1 MKVKTIP
8 NVLLS
13 RDGRRMDGA
22 PYMSGSQETKL
33 LIERLDAPKAR
44 LHTLT
49 HGYDGGIYNGPKFAR
64 NWVQAPEHGVPFLNS
79 SDMLQADLT
88 NLPYLRKSDAHSPR
102 LSYLRLAPG
111 MILISCTGTIGRMA
125 YARPD
130 MDGIWSSQHIMKVVP
145 DSARIPPGY
154 LYAFLSSKYGVPM
167 IVGGTYGSIIQSIE
181 PHHIADLPVPRL
193 GEAVEQRAH
202 ALVEEAA
209 QLRSR
214 AARKLQAANRQVEL
228 VLNVADLTSTPIDES
243 AWRGNIISSSM
254 IRSTSRLEGYYYNP
268 VATRAEIWAKQH
280 KAGYWLLKDVASV
293 FDVPPFKHI
302 YVEPGYGLPFYTSGD
317 LFNVERIPEKYLSKT
332 RTRSLKSYVI
342 KQGWVLLARSGQLG
356 GIIGRPQFADSSLD
370 AATTSDHVIRIVPN
384 TEIISPGYLY
394 AYLATSQIGYP
405 LLTRTMTGAS
415 VPALWPTYLQQIPI
429 VQAASEFMKDI
440 DALVQDAFEHRVS
453 ATSLEFEARSLVE
466 RTIEGAA

>member
-8 NVLLS
+8 SVLLG
-13 RDGRRMDGA
+13 RDGRRMDSA

-33 LIERLDAPKAR
+33 LIERLDAPKAALR
-44 LHTLT
+44 TLT

-111 MILISCTGTIGRMA
+111 MILISCTGTIGRMV

-145 DSARIPPGY
+145 DPARIPPGY

-209 QLRSR
+209 DARSKASSLRRSAIKEFEQLFGFQEQFPTQITAFFVTSVSSNAVRRLDANHFNPASMKATELLANAGKHQTILGDICDVFSTNIFKRIHVEDPAYGYAYFSGSELFQIAPTPRGYLSR
-214 AARKLQAANRQVEL
+214 KA
-228 VLNVADLTSTPIDES
+228 P
-243 AWRGNIISSSM
+243 G
-254 IRSTSRLEGYYYNP
+254 IREYVVYTD
-268 VATRAEIWAKQH
+268 
-280 KAGYWLLKDVASV
+280 WLLIQDA
-293 FDVPPFKHI
+293 
-302 YVEPGYGLPFYTSGD
+302 
-317 LFNVERIPEKYLSKT
+317 
-332 RTRSLKSYVI
+332 
-342 KQGWVLLARSGQLG
+342 GQLG
-356 GIIGRPQFADSSLD
+356 GLIGQLTRVPANLNGVVVSNHLMRVVPRSRID
-370 AATTSDHVIRIVPN
+370 A
-384 TEIISPGYLY
+384 GYLFAVLSSPLGY
-394 AYLATSQIGYP
+394 RAITRNAFGSSIPQLDPAHISTIKIPWPDDIEREKFAAPVLNSWDLDDRATN
-405 LLTRTMTGAS
+405 A
-415 VPALWPTYLQQIPI
+415 
-429 VQAASEFMKDI
+429 E
-440 DALVQDAFEHRVS
+440 
-453 ATSLEFEARSLVE
+453 LEAVTLVE
-466 RTIEGAA
+466 RTIEGFV